1 MKSSSKPSPRPH
13 QHRTAV
19 HAELDETSY
28 PTGVKIPNGDIK
40 AGAHGAPASCARWS
54 PEIRQPGTRSGG
66 EVRLHLWADPNV
78 SSIARV
84 GAFSMS
90 APSHFRV
97 PPSQRTDDA
106 VRALSATKS
115 TPTGVGD
122 GEQRDQAERQQH
134 VRRHHGPPPIP
145 PIDETPASEPRK
157 ICGATPANSTDPET
171 SVEPVS
177 A

>member
-1 MKSSSKPSPRPH
+1 M
-13 QHRTAV
+13 
-19 HAELDETSY
+19 
-28 PTGVKIPNGDIK
+28 N
-40 AGAHGAPASCARWS
+40 
-54 PEIRQPGTRSGG
+54 
-66 EVRLHLWADPNV
+66 PNV

-97 PPSQRTDDA
+97 PPSQLTDDA
-106 VRALSATKS
+106 VKALSATKS

-122 GEQRDQAERQQH
+122 GEQPDQAERQQH